1 MLRDTTSRGPCVRVW
16 PPHTSERRGGGGGCE
31 QADWQGG
38 EGRVSTCMQTPRHH
52 GSEVMYYS
60 KHTVTVS
67 IKRSS
72 GSTPVTVTVTVH
84 NTPVR
89 HHEQIFCFSCSRA
102 QQPMS
107 GRLKSPRGKEMVKAD
122 VAANDG
128 QWQLTVDSTGFLTIV
143 GGWVSVCAPT
153 GSPCAAQLRAWSGKG
168 PLIHVH
174 PRCSDRRC
182 PRSYSCP
189 RIRRRTSSRAYRSY
203 P

>member
-1 MLRDTTSRGPCVRVW
+1 
-16 PPHTSERRGGGGGCE
+16 
-31 QADWQGG
+31 
-38 EGRVSTCMQTPRHH
+38 MQTPRHH

-67 IKRSS
+67 IKRPKIQWIYTRHGHGHGPQYPGATPSS
-72 GSTPVTVTVTVH
+72 SPPLHHLRAFSSLELVACAHSRTL
-84 NTPVR
+84 
-89 HHEQIFCFSCSRA
+89 HEQVFCFSCSRA

-182 PRSYSCP
+182 QRSYSCP
-189 RIRRRTSSRAYRSY
+189 RIRHRTSSRAYRSY